1 MRRTAIAFFAAS
13 LAAFAAPASAQPRE
27 QVESTLTAAL
37 TQLMNQY
44 VDPVDTRALALHD
57 LRALQALPG

>member
-1 MRRTAIAFFAAS
+1 MCIRDS
-13 LAAFAAPASAQPRE
+13 ASAQPRE